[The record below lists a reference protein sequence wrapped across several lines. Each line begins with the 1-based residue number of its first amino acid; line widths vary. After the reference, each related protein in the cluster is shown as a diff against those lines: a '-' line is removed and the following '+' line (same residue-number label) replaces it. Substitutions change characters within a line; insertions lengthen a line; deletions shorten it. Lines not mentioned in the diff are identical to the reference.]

1 MPELRPTRTL
11 LAVSSLLAAA
21 VLLTGCT
28 AAGPV
33 TAETTPPTVTASP
46 SPTPTPTPDAG
57 TGSLAAPGLTVV
69 PTVDGDCR
77 ADPSEFG
84 VVTLVVTTDDDTTPI
99 EIEYTAFRPGAD
111 PVVRT
116 TEAVGPVVVLMQSD
130 CGTQTASAPWTF
142 TASASDSL
150 SCTMTFGSKRVASDD
165 YYAEGSTDEAT
176 VDCSGHPGM

>member
-21 VLLTGCT
+21 ALLTGCT
-28 AAGPV
+28 SAGPV
-33 TAETTPPTVTASP
+33 TAETTPPAVTA
-46 SPTPTPTPDAG
+46 SPTPTPTPDSSDGG
-57 TGSLAAPGLTVV
+57 TLAAPGLTVV
-69 PTVDGDCR
+69 PTVDGDCP

-84 VVTLVVTTDDDTTPI
+84 VVTLVVTTNDDTTPI

-116 TEAVGPVVVLMQSD
+116 TQAVGPVVVLMQSD
-130 CGTQTASAPWTF
+130 CGTQTASEPWTF